1 MTGRGDRASGLKS
14 VGRSAVSTVVDR
26 IGRGMGKVQERTP
39 LPYDLLES
47 ADAYL
52 VVFDAPGA
60 TRSDVQVR
68 FHEGAVEVRV
78 DRFRDFREGFE
89 MRFPGRGLALDGRA
103 ELPPHASVDA
113 SAASAT
119 LTDHGTLRVRVPKRE
134 AEGGTTVAIDAE
146 EEAGPREDERV
157 DSAGEEASETDEEWE
172 KPVGEAVGMGEPEDE
187 SETLEESGGSDGDEG
202 PEEFEGPDEYEES
215 ADGESDEE

>member
-1 MTGRGDRASGLKS
+1 MTGRGDRSSDLKS

-103 ELPPHASVDA
+103 ELPPYASVDA

-119 LTDHGTLRVRVPKRE
+119 LTDHGTLRVRIPKRE
-134 AEGGTTVAIDAE
+134 ADGGTTVAIDAE
-146 EEAGPREDERV
+146 EEAGPRDDERAG
-157 DSAGEEASETDEEWE
+157 SAGEEAGETDEGDRADEEWE

-187 SETLEESGGSDGDEG
+187 SETLEESGESDGD
-202 PEEFEGPDEYEES
+202 
-215 ADGESDEE
+215 SDEDEE